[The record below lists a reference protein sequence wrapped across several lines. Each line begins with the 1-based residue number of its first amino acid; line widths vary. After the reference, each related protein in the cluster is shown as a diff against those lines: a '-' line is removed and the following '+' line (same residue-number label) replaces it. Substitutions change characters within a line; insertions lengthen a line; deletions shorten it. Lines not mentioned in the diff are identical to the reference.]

1 MNRGAA
7 HVRAEIKARG
17 LAQNEAAR
25 LVEYDSGNFSKL
37 LKGEKGP
44 GLKLALQCHSKFGT
58 DPAWWDEE
66 ISEEEAAAMLAAVE
80 PPPATPSASSESGE
94 HPAVIEPTEGVG

>member
-25 LVEYDSGNFSKL
+25 LVECDSGNFSKL
-37 LKGEKGP
+37 LRGERGP
-44 GLKLALQCHSKFGT
+44 GLKLALACHKQFGT
-58 DPAWWDEE
+58 DPGWWEEE
-66 ISEEEAAAMLAAVE
+66 ISEEAAAAMLAAVE
-80 PPPATPSASSESGE
+80 PPPPTPTSESGE
-94 HPAVIEPTEGVG
+94 HPAVVEPTEGVG